1 MQYKIFIIGT
11 HKNDKLKLAKKLI
24 ELDDNLSIS
33 PVFTNDK
40 EYKDS
45 VNDNYIYYL
54 SSEEID
60 LAYKNN
66 VLLYVSTNNYISTGI
81 TMDSLYSNDIFCM
94 SIKDFN
100 NISNVVFNSKNYEV
114 LIIWL
119 DNKITEMNSDVR
131 EDINESKYLFSTL
144 EDLKYLYFLDESEE
158 EITATILDF
167 INGDEKT
174 QEEILLDNK

>member
-1 MQYKIFIIGT
+1 MQYKIFIIGN
-11 HKNDKLKLAKKLI
+11 HNSDKLKIAKKLI
-24 ELDDNLSIS
+24 EIDDNLSIAS
-33 PVFTNDK
+33 TFTNDK
-40 EYKDS
+40 EYKDK

-54 SSEEID
+54 ESEEID

-66 VLLYVSTNNYISTGI
+66 VLLFVNTDNYISTGI

-114 LIIWL
+114 LVIWL
-119 DNKITEMNSDVR
+119 DNKITEMNQSVR

-144 EDLKYLYFLDESEE
+144 ENLNYLYFLDETDE
-158 EITATILDF
+158 EIASTILEF
-167 INGDEKT
+167 VNADEER
-174 QEEILLDNK
+174 QQEILLDNK

>member
-158 EITATILDF
+158 EIANTILDF

>member
-1 MQYKIFIIGT
+1 
-11 HKNDKLKLAKKLI
+11 
-24 ELDDNLSIS
+24 
-33 PVFTNDK
+33 
-40 EYKDS
+40 
-45 VNDNYIYYL
+45 
-54 SSEEID
+54 
-60 LAYKNN
+60 
-66 VLLYVSTNNYISTGI
+66 
-81 TMDSLYSNDIFCM
+81 MDSLYSNDIFCM

>member
-114 LIIWL
+114 LVIWL

-144 EDLKYLYFLDESEE
+144 EDLKYLYFLDEPEE
-158 EITATILDF
+158 EIATIILDF
-167 INGDEKT
+167 INGDEKI

>member
-24 ELDDNLSIS
+24 ELDDNFSIS

-119 DNKITEMNSDVR
+119 DNKITEMNSDIR

-158 EITATILDF
+158 EIADTILDF